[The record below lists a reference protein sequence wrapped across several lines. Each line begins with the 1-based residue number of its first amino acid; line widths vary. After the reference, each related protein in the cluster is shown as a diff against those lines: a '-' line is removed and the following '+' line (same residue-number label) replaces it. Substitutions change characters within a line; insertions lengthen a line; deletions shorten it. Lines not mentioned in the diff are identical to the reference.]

1 MCDILYIKRKI
12 TVDCTIEILCTGN
25 RRINMKQ
32 NTLLISFTILIFLLV
47 FLLGFSLVFS
57 LAVFST
63 AGSETDASVVV
74 IKADP
79 SDIKDFPPENTE
91 WKTEIIET
99 VIMTEEDQSDNVS
112 EKVMIIM
119 TKNESAL
126 HPSLYERGF
135 VFFTD
140 TVSSFA
146 RILCR
151 ILISPAF

>member
-1 MCDILYIKRKI
+1 
-12 TVDCTIEILCTGN
+12 
-25 RRINMKQ
+25 MKQ
-32 NTLLISFTILIFLLV
+32 NTFLISVILLIFLLV
-47 FLLGFSLVFS
+47 FLLVVFLLVFS
-57 LAVFST
+57 HVVFST
-63 AGSETDASVVV
+63 AGSETTATVVV

-79 SDIKDFPPENTE
+79 SDVKDFPQDNAGR
-91 WKTEIIET
+91 KTEIMEA

-119 TKNESAL
+119 TKNENAL

-140 TVSSFA
+140 TLSAFA
-146 RILCR
+146 RIFCR

>member
-1 MCDILYIKRKI
+1 
-12 TVDCTIEILCTGN
+12 
-25 RRINMKQ
+25 MKQ
-32 NTLLISFTILIFLLV
+32 NTLLISFILLIFLFVFLLV
-47 FLLGFSLVFS
+47 FLLVALFIS
-57 LAVFST
+57 
-63 AGSETDASVVV
+63 ASVPETTATVTV

-79 SDIKDFPPENTE
+79 SDIKDFPPDNTE